1 MLSVRYKKV
10 ELCAESPFRSDMLE
24 EDRRVRVR
32 VKARAVV
39 VVRPGRKGRHLGI
52 TCLSW
57 KNYMNFITTTTTQ
70 TTHSTQLTISRQN
83 TSSFGNRPKLLDDL
97 VVKAVQFTLH
107 GVLPLRRR
115 LKSRSKNLQTQSMVE
130 VPQISFVR
138 V

>member
-57 KNYMNFITTTTTQ
+57 KNYMNFITTTR
-70 TTHSTQLTISRQN
+70 TTHSTQLSISRQN

-115 LKSRSKNLQTQSMVE
+115 LKSRSKNLQT
-130 VPQISFVR
+130 
-138 V
+138 